1 MNKNH
6 ASAEGAARSGGVK
19 RLVGTAILTAL
30 VIVLQ
35 LLGSMIRIGTYPLSL
50 VLVPIVIGAAVY
62 GAGTGAFLGFVFSA
76 VVAVATITGADQ
88 GAFIMWTANPV
99 MTLVVIFAKGTLAGW
114 ISGLVYRAISRRS
127 VYGGVLVSAAIC
139 PIVNTGIFCLAMLT
153 FFREILAQCAGG
165 SDLVTYTLLSLA
177 GINFLLEFGVNI
189 LLGPVIVR
197 ILKAVRLA

>member
-1 MNKNH
+1 
-6 ASAEGAARSGGVK
+6 
-19 RLVGTAILTAL
+19 
-30 VIVLQ
+30 
-35 LLGSMIRIGTYPLSL
+35 
-50 VLVPIVIGAAVY
+50 
-62 GAGTGAFLGFVFSA
+62 
-76 VVAVATITGADQ
+76 
-88 GAFIMWTANPV
+88 

-153 FFREILAQCAGG
+153 FFREILAQCAVG